1 MTPYFLMFSKK
12 KGKYCSLVQ
21 HRPII
26 KKKDHQNGEH
36 GINELKL
43 KVNLEHSFFLD
54 KLFHKKN

>member
-1 MTPYFLMFSKK
+1 MDDIILFSKK
-12 KGKYCSLVQ
+12 KRKILFFGATPTN
-21 HRPII
+21 H